1 MLISMPRQD
10 LCLAYA
16 NTRFWRGLEVPT
28 ETLHT
33 LSDLFGWLET
43 SAGMSPRALR
53 RLATRSWAEPADAAR
68 LLGSATTLREAQ
80 YRIFSALATGR
91 RVAQKDLAVLQHA
104 LAAAPARSRLVSSAS
119 GYAWEIES
127 SLTSMTDLLA
137 PVLWSAG
144 DLIAGSAPHRIRRC
158 ANDACLWLFLDES
171 KNASR
176 RWCDMAA
183 CGNRA
188 KARRH
193 YLKVTRG

>member
-1 MLISMPRQD
+1 MLIPMPRHD

-16 NTRFWRGLEVPT
+16 NTRFWRGRKAPT

-33 LSDLFGWLET
+33 LRDLFGWLEA

-53 RLATRSWAEPADAAR
+53 RLATRSCAEPADAAR

-80 YRIFSALATGR
+80 YRIFSALATDGR
-91 RVAQKDLAVLQHA
+91 VPQKDFTVLQHA
-104 LAAAPARSRLVSSAS
+104 LAAAPMRSRLVSSAS
-119 GYAWEIES
+119 GYTWEIES
-127 SLTSMTDLLA
+127 SLTSVTDLLA

-144 DLIAGSAPHRIRRC
+144 DLIAGSARHRIRRC
-158 ANDACLWLFLDES
+158 ANDACFWLFLDES
-171 KNASR
+171 KNSSR

-193 YLKVTRG
+193 YLKMTRG

>member
-16 NTRFWRGLEVPT
+16 NTRFWRGRETPT

-33 LSDLFGWLET
+33 LGDLFGWLQT
-43 SAGMSPRALR
+43 SAGINPRALR
-53 RLATRSWAEPADAAR
+53 KLAARSCAEPAGAAR
-68 LLGSATTLREAQ
+68 LLGSATILREAQ
-80 YRIFSALATGR
+80 YRIFGALATDR
-91 RVAQKDLAVLQHA
+91 PVPQKAFAVLQQA
-104 LAAAPARSRLVSSAS
+104 LAAAPVRNRLVSSAS

-127 SLTSMTDLLA
+127 SLTSVTDLLA

-144 DLIAGSAPHRIRRC
+144 DLIAGGARHRIRRC

-193 YLKVTRG
+193 YLKITRG

>member
-16 NTRFWRGLEVPT
+16 NTRFWRGREMQT

-33 LSDLFGWLET
+33 LDDLFGWLQT
-43 SAGMSPRALR
+43 WAGINPRALR
-53 RLATRSWAEPADAAR
+53 KLAARSCAESTDAAR

-80 YRIFSALATGR
+80 YRIFGALATDR
-91 RVAQKDLAVLQHA
+91 PVPQKDFAVLQQA
-104 LAAAPARSRLVSSAS
+104 LAAAPVRNRLVSAAS
-119 GYAWEIES
+119 GYAWEIEI
-127 SLTSMTDLLA
+127 SLSFVTDLLA

-144 DLIAGSAPHRIRRC
+144 DLIAGSARHRIRRC

-193 YLKVTRG
+193 YLKTTCG